1 MTNKVVIIM
10 DKTKAIKYILQNA
23 RPLELAIYK
32 YFFENESNQVVIDEL
47 SKFQNVDGGFGNAL
61 EPDFFNPNSSPIATN
76 DAIITLY
83 RVNALNKDSDIVKG
97 IIRYLE
103 SHNSFDENK
112 KRWLFAIDSNKD
124 YPHAIWWEKKGDG
137 ISGFNPTISLAAF
150 LVCYSNRTHLYE
162 EIVKD
167 GFDYLES
174 TEEISGDDLN
184 CFLLAYE
191 LLRENRINDVVNL
204 DLFRNLLCDSINDTI
219 CKDIEKYGVE
229 YVPMPSSIF
238 AGIYLELLTPE
249 IKPLITAEKDVLG
262 KLQMDDGG
270 FDITWKWYTPYHDE
284 YEQARAWWRPRITI
298 DKLIFNDLQV
308 E

>member
-1 MTNKVVIIM
+1 M
-10 DKTKAIKYILQNA
+10 DKTKAIKYILENA

-32 YFFENESNQVVIDEL
+32 YFFENESNQAVIDEL
-47 SKFQNVDGGFGNAL
+47 SKFQNADGGFGNAL

-83 RVNALNKDSDIVKG
+83 RVNALNRDYDTVKG

-103 SHNSFDENK
+103 SHNSFDEEK

-124 YPHAIWWEKKGDG
+124 YPHAIWWEKKDDG
-137 ISGFNPTISLAAF
+137 ISSFNPSISLAAF
-150 LVCYSNRTHLYE
+150 MVCYGNRTPFYE

-167 GFDYLES
+167 GFEYLEN
-174 TEEISGDDLN
+174 TEKVSGDDLN

-191 LLRENRINDVVNL
+191 LLKINSINDIVDL
-204 DLFRNLLCDSINDTI
+204 DLFKDLLCTAVNNTI

-238 AGIYLELLTPE
+238 TGIYLELVTPE
-249 IKPLITAEKDVLG
+249 IKPLIISEKDVLG

-270 FDITWKWYTPYHDE
+270 FDITWKWYTPYPNE
-284 YEQARAWWRPRITI
+284 YEQARTWWRPRITI
-298 DKLIFNDLQV
+298 EKLLFNEVQI
-308 E
+308 